1 MIDVVK
7 KFDSLQY
14 KNRPLSF
21 IVAVVKRYSDDQA
34 GKQAALITYYLFMS
48 LFPLLLW
55 LSLFSNWLNRYYPG
69 VASGLIHGAT
79 NYFPVLGQELFK
91 IAHSA
96 HRSLTGMLLAGLVAL
111 YGARGTAMAFMTIV
125 NDAWNVPDAQR
136 QGFPYSWIKGILI
149 VIVGGGG
156 FVLTAAASSWALVQT
171 HGNIFKVLIAL
182 ASVALLTLV
191 FMAILKLSLPNTT
204 HVKRLFSGAL
214 SMAIA
219 LSILQVVGGYI
230 VTHDLKHYTN
240 AYTALFATTLGLLAW
255 IFLEA
260 QILIYSIEVTV
271 VLDKKLWPI
280 RLRESND

>member
-1 MIDVVK
+1 MIDIVK
-7 KFDSLQY
+7 KFDDLQY
-14 KNRPLSF
+14 RHKPLSF
-21 IVAVVKRYSDDQA
+21 VVAVVKRYSNDQA

-55 LSLFSNWLNRYYPG
+55 LSLLSNWVNRLYPG
-69 VASGLIHGAT
+69 VANGLIHGAT

-96 HRSLTGMLLAGLVAL
+96 HRSLSGMIVAGLVAL

-125 NDAWNVPDAQR
+125 NDAWQVPKDQR
-136 QGFPYSWIKGILI
+136 KGFPYSWIRGIGI
-149 VIVGGGG
+149 VVFGGGG

-171 HGNIFKVLIAL
+171 HGNTLKVFVAL
-182 ASVALLTLV
+182 LSIVLLTLV
-191 FMAILKLSLPNTT
+191 FMAILRLSLPKTT
-204 HVKRLFSGAL
+204 HVRRLFGGAL
-214 SMAIA
+214 TMAIA
-219 LSILQVVGGYI
+219 LSVLQIAGGFI

-260 QILIYSIEVTV
+260 QILLYSIEITV
-271 VLDKKLWPI
+271 VVDKKLWPV
-280 RLRESND
+280 RLAGGQ